1 MKAVKASNKSS
12 FEQMKVVA
20 EFHAHR
26 IKPERIAYRTG
37 IALPF
42 IQQLLAGE
50 YQPVRFNKMMDYYK
64 KKRRMQRLRDARSLR
79 KGVTRLSQELKVE
92 QDF

>member
-1 MKAVKASNKSS
+1 MKAVKESNKSS

-42 IQQLLAGE
+42 VQQLLAGE
-50 YQPVRFNKMMDYYK
+50 YQPNRFNKMIDYYRK
-64 KKRRMQRLRDARSLR
+64 QRRLQRLRDARRMR
-79 KGVTRLSQELKVE
+79 KGVTRLSQELKIE

>member
-1 MKAVKASNKSS
+1 MKAVKESNKSS

-20 EFHAHR
+20 EFHSHR

>member
-1 MKAVKASNKSS
+1 MKAVKVSDKTSY
-12 FEQMKVVA
+12 EQMKVVA

-42 IQQLLAGE
+42 IEQLLAGE
-50 YQPVRFNKMMDYYK
+50 YQPIRFNKMMDHYR
-64 KKRRMQRLRDARSLR
+64 KKRRMQRLKDARRMR
-79 KGVTRLSQELKVE
+79 KGVSRLSQELKVE